1 MGFYQQFIEW
11 VIYHGG
17 LYVVLLIIFAET
29 GLFVGFFLPGDSL
42 LFTTG
47 IYINEVASNFFNVH
61 YDVSVFFN
69 FHYAVILLFI
79 IIASFAGNVAG
90 YWFGYKTGP
99 AMFKWKDGFF
109 FKRKYL
115 TRAKEFYEHYG
126 NGTIFF
132 AKFLPI
138 IRTFAPPVAGIVQM
152 PKKNFILYNI
162 AGSICWV
169 TLMILGG
176 HFLQSWIDKK
186 FGFSLKDHLGLITII
201 IVLITT
207 LPILYK
213 LLFRKK
219 KKMLNPAIQQVK

>member
-1 MGFYQQFIEW
+1 MGFYQSFIEW

-29 GLFVGFFLPGDSL
+29 GLFAGFFLPGDSL

-61 YDVSVFFN
+61 Y
-69 FHYAVILLFI
+69 AVILLFI
-79 IIASFAGNVAG
+79 VIASFMGNVAG

-99 AMFKWKDGFF
+99 VMFKWKDGFF

-115 TRAKEFYEHYG
+115 TRAKEFYKHYG

-138 IRTFAPPVAGIVQM
+138 IRTFAPLVAGIVQM
-152 PKKNFILYNI
+152 PKRNFFFYNL
-162 AGSICWV
+162 AGSVCWV

-213 LLFRKK
+213 FIFGKK
-219 KKMLNPAIQQVK
+219 KETLKPVIKQVKS